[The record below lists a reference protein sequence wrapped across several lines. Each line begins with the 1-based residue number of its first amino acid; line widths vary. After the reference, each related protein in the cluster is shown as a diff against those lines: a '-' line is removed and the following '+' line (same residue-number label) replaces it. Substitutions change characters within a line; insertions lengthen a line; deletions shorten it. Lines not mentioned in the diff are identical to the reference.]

1 MREIPFTKT
10 LRGDALAL
18 GGNQAADLLELA
30 VSTFLHIIVIDI
42 LDGNKSPRTE
52 TLMAKARI
60 SDITGWSDEQ
70 ISNELEEIIQSIKL
84 FSLPTDTMQ

>member
-1 MREIPFTKT
+1 MREIPITKT

-18 GGNQAADLLELA
+18 CGNQAAALLELA

-42 LDGNKSPRTE
+42 LDGKKSPRTE
-52 TLMAKARI
+52 TLMASKTI

-70 ISNELEEIIQSIKL
+70 ISNELAEIIQSIKL